1 MKYDQLAQTRRTLP
15 QMNDAANE
23 AIDRQAGRSRFA
35 QSDQVSETRHVL
47 REMNDAANH
56 AIDEQV
62 AHSTPMAPRK

>member
-1 MKYDQLAQTRRTLP
+1 MNSDQVAQTRRTLQ

-47 REMNDAANH
+47 REMNDAADR

-62 AHSTPMAPRK
+62 ARSTPMAPKK